1 MAACEES
8 ASGSA
13 KSKKKAVCCKYFEK
27 VSNSESTSNGKTKC
41 RVSCNFCG
49 EELAYHGATSTM
61 NEHLKRKH
69 PVETDQ
75 APKPKQLKL
84 DTYTAHKTCTKERS
98 NHINTLVM
106 GMIVCDLRP
115 LNTVNGA
122 GFKALLSY
130 LEPGY
135 RLPSDRYFMGLIERK
150 YVNVRESVK
159 LRLQQETAC
168 VSITGD
174 IWTSIATHAYL
185 TLTVHFLS
193 SEWDMCSIVLGAKP
207 LTDRHTGENITIW
220 IEEMLATF
228 SISTDNVSAFVHDSG
243 SNIHLAGQ
251 LLHDKYG
258 WYTEACAGHTLQLCV
273 KAGLEIR
280 SIEVAIAAVRRLVTH
295 F

>member
-1 MAACEES
+1 MHQ
-8 ASGSA
+8 
-13 KSKKKAVCCKYFEK
+13 Y
-27 VSNSESTSNGKTKC
+27 VSH
-41 RVSCNFCG
+41 V
-49 EELAYHGATSTM
+49 
-61 NEHLKRKH
+61 
-69 PVETDQ
+69 
-75 APKPKQLKL
+75 
-84 DTYTAHKTCTKERS
+84 
-98 NHINTLVM
+98 
-106 GMIVCDLRP
+106 MIVPDLHP
-115 LNTVNGA
+115 LNTVSGE

-130 LEPGY
+130 LKPGY
-135 RLPSDRYFMGLIERK
+135 RLPSDERK
-150 YVNVRESVK
+150 YVNKRES
-159 LRLQQETAC
+159 AF
-168 VSITGD
+168 VSIAGD
-174 IWTSIATHAYL
+174 MTSIAAHAYL
-185 TLTVHFLS
+185 ILTVYFLS
-193 SEWDMCSIVLGAKP
+193 SEWDMCSIALGTKP